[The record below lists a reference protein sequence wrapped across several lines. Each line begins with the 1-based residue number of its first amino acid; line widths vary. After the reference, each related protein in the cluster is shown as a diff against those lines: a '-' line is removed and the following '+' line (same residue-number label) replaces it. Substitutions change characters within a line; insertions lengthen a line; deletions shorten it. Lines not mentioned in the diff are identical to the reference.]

1 MTFCSKCGNE
11 LPSPDADVCTHCGKL
26 VKEHIRGN
34 ELSPKIWYVIS
45 ILFGIIGGLIAYVI
59 LKNDSPKLAKNC
71 LIIGVILSVVTF
83 ALVVIIN
90 LALMMSMNSMI
101 YDSMDYDSINYDSM
115 SGWETETQVDPFA
128 DIADKVKQDNR
139 IKQLEEIAQVE
150 EDKEQKRKLEQ
161 ERIQA
166 NDKNL
171 KIQARENIEAW
182 KQEAQQF
189 EVRFAALGGS
199 ASELSETNYHSMYA
213 GFLFQIRSY
222 ESAINNLKN
231 TSSDQVDQVMEIH
244 EKAVSSYYDKVNLFL
259 QHMENVAKYND

>member
-1 MTFCSKCGNE
+1 MSFCSKCGNE

-101 YDSMDYDSINYDSM
+101 YDSIFCS
-115 SGWETETQVDPFA
+115 
-128 DIADKVKQDNR
+128 
-139 IKQLEEIAQVE
+139 
-150 EDKEQKRKLEQ
+150 
-161 ERIQA
+161 
-166 NDKNL
+166 
-171 KIQARENIEAW
+171 
-182 KQEAQQF
+182 
-189 EVRFAALGGS
+189 S
-199 ASELSETNYHSMYA
+199 A
-213 GFLFQIRSY
+213 
-222 ESAINNLKN
+222 
-231 TSSDQVDQVMEIH
+231 
-244 EKAVSSYYDKVNLFL
+244 
-259 QHMENVAKYND
+259 

>member
-26 VKEHIRGN
+26 VKEHISGN
-34 ELSPKIWYVIS
+34 GLSPKIWYVIS

-71 LIIGVILSVVTF
+71 LIIGIILSVVTF
-83 ALVVIIN
+83 ALVVIIY

-101 YDSMDYDSINYDSM
+101 YDSMDYDSM

-128 DIADKVKQDNR
+128 EIADKVKQDNR

-150 EDKEQKRKLEQ
+150 EDKEQERKLEQ
-161 ERIQA
+161 ERIKA

-182 KQEAQQF
+182 KQKAQQL
-189 EVRFAALGGS
+189 EVRFA
-199 ASELSETNYHSMYA
+199 
-213 GFLFQIRSY
+213 
-222 ESAINNLKN
+222 
-231 TSSDQVDQVMEIH
+231 SS
-244 EKAVSSYYDKVNLFL
+244 
-259 QHMENVAKYND
+259 